1 MISFS
6 LCVLCALCGEE
17 FSMSPTE
24 IASRLLVT
32 AMLWTV
38 WCVVHSLLNAEGL
51 VRKTGVLDTWF
62 KPYQRLA
69 YTIFAFAS
77 LAFALWITPSQGSV
91 TLLKWNG
98 LLYPARIAL
107 IAAALALFYST
118 FRHIGLLDFL
128 GFTALGIGRR
138 SAVSLQALITSG
150 IYGRIRHP
158 QSLAGLLLLWARD
171 LTDTDIVINVVLS
184 LYLLI
189 GARIEDKRLLKEFGE
204 EYARYRERVPAF
216 VPRLPL

>member
-1 MISFS
+1 MESS
-6 LCVLCALCGEE
+6 N
-17 FSMSPTE
+17 
-24 IASRLLVT
+24 IAFRLLAT
-32 AMLWTV
+32 AGLWTV

-51 VRKTGVLDTWF
+51 VRKTSILDTWF
-62 KPYQRLA
+62 KPYHRLA

-77 LAFALWITPSQGSV
+77 LAFALWITPSHGSL
-91 TLLKWNG
+91 TLLKWDG
-98 LLYPARIAL
+98 PLYPPRIAL
-107 IAAALALFYST
+107 IAAALAIFYST

-138 SAVSLQALITSG
+138 SAVSLHTLVTTG
-150 IYGRIRHP
+150 IYGRMRHP

-171 LTDTDIVINVVLS
+171 LTDTDIVINAVLS

-216 VPRLPL
+216 VPRMAF

>member
-1 MISFS
+1 MESS
-6 LCVLCALCGEE
+6 D
-17 FSMSPTE
+17 
-24 IASRLLVT
+24 IAFKLLAT
-32 AMLWTV
+32 AGLWTV
-38 WCVVHSLLNAEGL
+38 WCVAHSLLNAEGL
-51 VRKTGVLDTWF
+51 VRKTGILDTWF
-62 KPYQRLA
+62 KPYHRLA

-77 LAFALWITPSQGSV
+77 LGFALWITPSHGSL

-107 IAAALALFYST
+107 IVAALALFYAT

-128 GFTALGIGRR
+128 GFTAVGIGRR
-138 SAVSLQALITSG
+138 SAVSLQALITAG

-204 EYARYRERVPAF
+204 EYARYRECVPAF
-216 VPRLPL
+216 IPRITF